1 MKRSMLIMWIVVAIA
16 AVSIIWRVG
25 FYPPMPA
32 LAEKP
37 VETEVV
43 SDLDEWYEP
52 DELETLAD
60 TTEPVAASDV
70 AGPSKS
76 ADVNEPKTGADAN
89 QPPRL
94 ADAGERRG
102 PGRRPGQVEGGSD
115 FRRSGEFA
123 GFEGRSGPGGR
134 LGRITDVNDANQPME
149 ALNLKNVEMRQIVQ
163 KIAEWTG
170 KTVIPAEEAEK
181 IRVSIYAPGQ
191 LPRSKALAHIYGA
204 LRLKG
209 FVAEHLD
216 DAIYITPIKGAKL
229 GFVPTIPDTQPLA
242 LIENKDQIVQK
253 FFKMESYRPAQMA
266 QVIQPLVS
274 EYGYVSADETTS
286 TLLVIDTVQN
296 LMRLER
302 IVAEFDVPTAEQSE
316 TGIFTVEHGDPSEI
330 VQMLKILLGQSQGL
344 STSRSSRG
352 DRGPFGG
359 PPGFQQAS
367 SQSSGSSQQ
376 AKTDLSKGAGTATSV
391 VVASTRGQIILIPE
405 PRRKWI
411 IARASAGD
419 MKLIDE
425 WIKKLDREEPVESEY
440 EVVQLRYADADEVQN
455 SIQDGFRNLPG
466 TEFLPSVVV
475 EPLENSR
482 QVLVFG
488 RKDLREMVK
497 KIIAEMDIPP
507 GQFETQ
513 HFKLKYA
520 DPDQIKTNIDTLY
533 QEGTYS
539 SSGSSYNP
547 FFSFGSR
554 SGRGSSASSTSMV
567 KVLSYA
573 SLKQVTVIA
582 SPENMEKIRAE
593 IAEWDRPLDVNE
605 VKPRII
611 ELKNSDPVQLA
622 DLLNTLFSQTSTTS
636 RVSIMD
642 IMFGGSSM
650 SQQRQKIV
658 GPLYGQ
664 LTFEDVPGTKKIIV
678 ISKIPEAYD
687 VIEQLVLDLD
697 KEEMAQVP
705 KVVTL
710 KYSNPEDLAERLN
723 ALFNELGTTATVR
736 RSQQGLSAYSME
748 STNQSASTSGASSG
762 GGSSTGGTSTAEF
775 RPWWTTGRTSTT
787 EEPISNIIGK
797 VRFVPDIH
805 SKSLLVLAP
814 PQFMANIEQLIHELD
829 IPGKQV
835 MIRAIV
841 VEVDHSKVTSLGV
854 ELATNSTAFGTLG
867 ENSVLALSNLTNVGK
882 YGLENGQNILIS
894 PMSDN
899 PFASL
904 TGAAAG
910 GSGTMLGVG
919 TDVYAMIDFLIKK
932 THGKV
937 LNQQTVWTK
946 DNEEATFFKG
956 QKVPFSTGTTI
967 TSTGL
972 AQQSYE
978 FQRVGMTLRGRPS
991 ITPEKNV
998 DMIVNVVLSQLT
1010 AEERFQMPY
1019 RSEMETTTNMIV
1031 KNGQTIMLGG
1041 ILSEENRKIQRKLPL
1056 LGDIPLIG
1064 GLFGH
1069 EETIEANNELIVFI
1083 TPYVVDELENMLP
1096 EAQQELKDNKAKLES
1111 IQQELKNTLG
1121 PLNKEDSA
1129 AEPK

>member
-1 MKRSMLIMWIVVAIA
+1 MKRSILIMWIVVAIA
-16 AVSIIWRVG
+16 AVLIIWRVG
-25 FYPPMPA
+25 FYPAMPA
-32 LAEKP
+32 LTEKP
-37 VETEVV
+37 VEAEVV
-43 SDLDEWYEP
+43 TEWDEWYEP
-52 DELETLAD
+52 DELQAPAD
-60 TTEPVAASDV
+60 ADKPVAASDV
-70 AGPSKS
+70 TEPAKS
-76 ADVNEPKTGADAN
+76 ADVNAPKVGIDAN
-89 QPPRL
+89 EPARL

-102 PGRRPGQVEGGSD
+102 PGRFPGQMDMGGDS
-115 FRRSGEFA
+115 RRSGRLG
-123 GFEGRSGPGGR
+123 GFDGGPSPGSRS
-134 LGRITDVNDANQPME
+134 GRITDVNDANQPME
-149 ALNLKNVEMRQIVQ
+149 SLNLKNVEMRQIVQ

-209 FVAEHLD
+209 FIAEHLD

-229 GFVPTIPDTQPLA
+229 GFVPTILDTQPLA
-242 LIENKDQIVQK
+242 LLENKDQIVQK
-253 FFKMESYRPAQMA
+253 FFKMASYRPTQMA

-296 LMRLER
+296 LMRIER
-302 IVAEFDVPTAEQSE
+302 IIVEFDVPAAQQSE
-316 TGIFTVEHGDPSEI
+316 TGIFIVQYGDPSEI

-344 STSRSSRG
+344 STSRGRG
-352 DRGPFGG
+352 GSDRERFGGPFGG
-359 PPGFQQAS
+359 GPPFQQS
-367 SQSSGSSQQ
+367 SQSSGGSQQ
-376 AKTDLSKGAGTATSV
+376 AKTDSSKGTGAATSV

-411 IARASAGD
+411 IARASAED
-419 MKLIDE
+419 MKLIEE
-425 WIKKLDREEPVESEY
+425 WIKKLDKEEPVESEY

-475 EPLENSR
+475 EPLENSK

-533 QEGTYS
+533 QEGTYG

-547 FFSFGSR
+547 FSSFGSR
-554 SGRGSSASSTSMV
+554 SGRGSSASSASTV
-567 KVLSYA
+567 KVLSYN

-582 SPENMEKIRAE
+582 SPDNMQKIGE
-593 IAEWDRPLDVNE
+593 QIVEWDRPLDVNE

-611 ELKNSDPVQLA
+611 ELRNSDPVQLA
-622 DLLNTLFSQTSTTS
+622 DLLNTLFSQSTASSS

-705 KVVTL
+705 KVIPL
-710 KYSNPEDLAERLN
+710 KYADPEDLSERLN
-723 ALFNELGTTATVR
+723 ALFNEMGTTAAIR

-748 STNQSASTSGASSG
+748 STNQSTTTSGGSSGGG
-762 GGSSTGGTSTAEF
+762 GGSSTGGTSTAEY
-775 RPWWTTGRTSTT
+775 RPPWTTGRTSTT

-805 SKSLLVLAP
+805 TKSLLVLAP
-814 PQFMANIEQLIHELD
+814 PQFMANIEQMIHELD
-829 IPGKQV
+829 VPGKQV
-835 MIRAIV
+835 MIRGIV
-841 VEVDHSKVTSLGV
+841 VEVDHSTVTSLGV
-854 ELATNSTAFGTLG
+854 ELATNPTAFGTLE
-867 ENSVLALSNLTNVGK
+867 ENSILAL
-882 YGLENGQNILIS
+882 
-894 PMSDN
+894 
-899 PFASL
+899 ASL
-904 TGAAAG
+904 TNLGRYGSTKAIPASPITAG
-910 GSGTMLGVG
+910 SESSASVLGVG
-919 TDVYAMIDFLIKK
+919 ADVYALIDFLIKK
-932 THGKV
+932 THAKV

-956 QKVPFSTGTTI
+956 EKIAFYTSATTVAQGTAST
-967 TSTGL
+967 
-972 AQQSYE
+972 QNFE

-998 DMIVNVVLSQLT
+998 DMIVNVILSQLT
-1010 AEERFQMPY
+1010 GLEKNGQPV

-1041 ILSEENRKIQRKLPL
+1041 ILSQKDQTIQRKLPL

-1064 GLFGH
+1064 GLFRH
-1069 EETIEANNELIVFI
+1069 EETTAANNELIVFI

-1096 EAQQELKDNKAKLES
+1096 EAQQELNDNKAKLKV
-1111 IQQELKNTLG
+1111 IQQELKNALG
-1121 PLNKEDSA
+1121 LLNKEDSA

>member
-1 MKRSMLIMWIVVAIA
+1 MWIVVAIA

-25 FYPPMPA
+25 FYPPLPA
-32 LAEKP
+32 ATEKP
-37 VETEVV
+37 VVAEAV
-43 SDLDEWYEP
+43 SESDQLDEWYEP
-52 DELETLAD
+52 DESQTPGD
-60 TTEPVAASDV
+60 TTTAVLASD
-70 AGPSKS
+70 ATEPAES
-76 ADVNEPKTGADAN
+76 ADANEPKAAADAN
-89 QPPRL
+89 QPPRV

-102 PGRRPGQVEGGSD
+102 PGRRPGQTEGGFD
-115 FRRSGEFA
+115 FRRPGEFA
-123 GFEGRSGPGGR
+123 GSEGRSGPGSR

-170 KTVIPAEEAEK
+170 KTVIPSDEAEK

-209 FVAEHLD
+209 FIAEHLD
-216 DAIYITPIKGAKL
+216 DAIYISPIKSAKL
-229 GFVPTIPDTQPLA
+229 GFVPTIADDQPLA

-253 FFKMESYRPAQMA
+253 FFKMDSYRPTQMA
-266 QVIQPLVS
+266 QVIQPLIS

-302 IVAEFDVPTAEQSE
+302 IIVEFDVPAAQQSE
-316 TGIFTVEHGDPSEI
+316 TGIFIVEHGDPSEI
-330 VQMLKILLGQSQGL
+330 VQMLNILLGQSQGI
-344 STSRSSRG
+344 STIRTARMAA
-352 DRGPFGG
+352 DRGRFGG
-359 PPGFQQAS
+359 PPQFQQS
-367 SQSSGSSQQ
+367 SQSSGGSQQ
-376 AKTDLSKGAGTATSV
+376 GRTDASKGTGAATSV

-411 IARASAGD
+411 IARASAED

-425 WIKKLDREEPVESEY
+425 WIKKLDRAEPVESEY
-440 EVVQLRYADADEVQN
+440 EAVQLRYADAEEVER
-455 SIQDGFRNLPG
+455 SVEEGFRDLPG
-466 TEFLPSVVV
+466 TEFLPSIVVK
-475 EPLENSR
+475 PLPASK

-497 KIIAEMDIPP
+497 KIIAEIDIPP
-507 GQFETQ
+507 GQFVTEY
-513 HFKLKYA
+513 FKLKYA
-520 DPDQIKTNIDTLY
+520 DPDQIKTNIDELY
-533 QEGTYS
+533 QEGTYGS
-539 SSGSSYNP
+539 SSSRSSYGGFYSP
-547 FFSFGSR
+547 FASY
-554 SGRGSSASSTSMV
+554 GRRSSTTSSEMV

-573 SLKQVTVIA
+573 SLKQITVIA
-582 SPENMEKIRAE
+582 SPENMKKVAE
-593 IAEWDRPLDVNE
+593 QIAEWDRPLDVNE

-611 ELKNSDPVQLA
+611 ELRNSDPVQLA
-622 DLLNTLFSQTSTTS
+622 DLLNTLFSQSTGS
-636 RVSIMD
+636 SGRVSIVDM
-642 IMFGGSSM
+642 IFGGM
-650 SQQRQKIV
+650 SATQQRQKII

-687 VIEQLVLDLD
+687 VVEQLVLDLD

-705 KVVTL
+705 KVVSL
-710 KYSNPEDLAERLN
+710 KYADPEDLSERLN
-723 ALFNELGTTATVR
+723 ALFNEMGTTAAIR

-748 STNQSASTSGASSG
+748 SSNQSTSTSGGSS
-762 GGSSTGGTSTAEF
+762 GGSSTGGTSTAEY
-775 RPWWTTGRTSTT
+775 RPPWTTGRTSTT

-814 PQFMANIEQLIHELD
+814 PQFMANIEQMIHELD

-854 ELATNSTAFGTLG
+854 ELATNPTAFGTLE
-867 ENSVLALSNLTNVGK
+867 ENSVLALGNLTNLGRFGSTKAIPASPITAGQESSASVLGVSADV
-882 YGLENGQNILIS
+882 YGL
-894 PMSDN
+894 
-899 PFASL
+899 
-904 TGAAAG
+904 
-910 GSGTMLGVG
+910 
-919 TDVYAMIDFLIKK
+919 IDFLIKK
-932 THGKV
+932 TRAKV

-956 QKVPFSTGTTI
+956 DKVAFYTSSTTVAQGTAAT
-967 TSTGL
+967 
-972 AQQSYE
+972 QNFE

-998 DMIVNVVLSQLT
+998 DMIVNVILSQLT
-1010 AEERFQMPY
+1010 GLEKNGQPV

-1041 ILSEENRKIQRKLPL
+1041 ILSQQDQTIQRKLPL

-1069 EETIEANNELIVFI
+1069 EETTASNNELIVFI
-1083 TPYVVDELENMLP
+1083 TPYVVDELDNMLP
-1096 EAQQELKDNKAKLES
+1096 EAQQELKDNKAKLEG
-1111 IQQELKNTLG
+1111 IQQELKNALA
-1121 PLNKEDSA
+1121 PIRKEGGEV
-1129 AEPK
+1129 EPK

>member
-1 MKRSMLIMWIVVAIA
+1 MWIVVAIA
-16 AVSIIWRVG
+16 AVAIIWRVG
-25 FYPPMPA
+25 FYPPL
-32 LAEKP
+32 LAATEKP

-43 SDLDEWYEP
+43 NDWDEWYEP
-52 DELETLAD
+52 DELQTPSD
-60 TTEPVAASDV
+60 TTEPVVASDV
-70 AGPSKS
+70 SGPGKS
-76 ADVNEPKTGADAN
+76 ADVNEPKAGADAN

-102 PGRRPGQVEGGSD
+102 PGRRPGQMEGGSD

-123 GFEGRSGPGGR
+123 GFEGRSGPGSR

-242 LIENKDQIVQK
+242 LLENKDQIVQK

-296 LMRLER
+296 LMRIER

-440 EVVQLRYADADEVQN
+440 EVVQLRYADADEVER
-455 SIQDGFRNLPG
+455 SVEEGFRNLPG
-466 TEFLPSVVV
+466 TEFLPSIVV
-475 EPLENSR
+475 EPLPASR
-482 QVLVFG
+482 QVLIFG
-488 RKDLREMVK
+488 KKDLRDMVK

-539 SSGSSYNP
+539 SGLSYYNP
-547 FFSFGSR
+547 FSSFGSR
-554 SGRGSSASSTSMV
+554 SGRGSSASSASTV

-582 SPENMEKIRAE
+582 SSENMQKIADQ

-611 ELKNSDPVQLA
+611 ELRNSDPVQLA

-762 GGSSTGGTSTAEF
+762 GSSTGGTSTAEF

-854 ELATNSTAFGTLG
+854 ELATNPTAFGTLE
-867 ENSVLALSNLTNVGK
+867 ENSVLALGSLTNLGRFGSAKAIPASPITAGSESSASVLGVSADV
-882 YGLENGQNILIS
+882 YGL
-894 PMSDN
+894 
-899 PFASL
+899 
-904 TGAAAG
+904 
-910 GSGTMLGVG
+910 
-919 TDVYAMIDFLIKK
+919 IDFLIKK
-932 THGKV
+932 THAKV

-956 QKVPFSTGTTI
+956 DKVAFYTSSTTVAQGTAAT
-967 TSTGL
+967 
-972 AQQSYE
+972 QNFE

-998 DMIVNVVLSQLT
+998 DMIVNVILSQLT
-1010 AEERFQMPY
+1010 GAEKNGQPV

-1041 ILSEENRKIQRKLPL
+1041 ILSQQDQTIQKKLPL

-1069 EETIEANNELIVFI
+1069 EETTASNSELIVFI
-1083 TPYVVDELENMLP
+1083 TPYVVDELDNMLP
-1096 EAQQELKDNKAKLES
+1096 EAQQELKDNKSKLES
-1111 IQQELKNTLG
+1111 IQQELENALY
-1121 PLNKEDSA
+1121 PIRKEGSQV
-1129 AEPK
+1129 EPK